1 MDYYPAIH
9 GWLGLH
15 HSPGTTNRMAKLGRR
30 PAPGFLPVVLWLY
43 QQADF
48 PEMLRFVMLVGGPD
62 EWTAIAGL
70 VAARLPRDE
79 AFALLVAALGKVPI
93 GRSTNI
99 AQGIAETKHPEA
111 EATLRRHLEAVW
123 AQPGLWD
130 DDEFLNW
137 LADEAMQTI
146 QHLLEIGANPAD
158 FEARVRQLSAHVC
171 SRNRESCVRFL
182 FQYYPWLR

>member
-1 MDYYPAIH
+1 
-9 GWLGLH
+9 
-15 HSPGTTNRMAKLGRR
+15 MAKLGRR